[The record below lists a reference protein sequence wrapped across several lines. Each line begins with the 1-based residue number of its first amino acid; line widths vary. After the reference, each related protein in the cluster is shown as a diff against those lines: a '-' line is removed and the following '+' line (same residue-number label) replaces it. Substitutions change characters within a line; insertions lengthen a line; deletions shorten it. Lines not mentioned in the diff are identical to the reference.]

1 MLRDDLSRLI
11 GLLEDGNEKSAE
23 ILSDALMEDLRK
35 AGRVQPSGSDATAR
49 IYNELAIP
57 LQTCRVN
64 IHKGRL
70 DNAAANVIATRN
82 IFMNS
87 PWYPTDREPA
97 APKVN

>member
-11 GLLEDGNEKSAE
+11 SLLEDGNEKSAE
-23 ILSDALMEDLRK
+23 SLSDALMEDLRK
-35 AGRVQPSGSDATAR
+35 AGRVHLVGFDTTAG
-49 IYNELAIP
+49 IYNEMAIH

-70 DNAAANVIATRN
+70 NNAAANVIVTRN

-97 APKVN
+97 VPNGK